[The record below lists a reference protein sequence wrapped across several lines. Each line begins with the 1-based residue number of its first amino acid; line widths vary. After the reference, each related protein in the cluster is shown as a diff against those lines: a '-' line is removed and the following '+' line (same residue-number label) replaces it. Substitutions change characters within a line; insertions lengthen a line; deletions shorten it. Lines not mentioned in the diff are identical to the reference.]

1 MKDLRNIIGSH
12 LNDGHILVDVTEN
25 FDSGFVRIIVDSE
38 SSLGLDDTTAL
49 TRRLIK
55 SKDFNNRYPNGCRVE
70 VTTPGIDFPLIKP
83 YQFRKNINKKIKIRY
98 FKENKICSVQGKIS
112 SADDKLLLI
121 KSKNY
126 DVSISYDQ
134 IKDSKIILSFS

>member
-1 MKDLRNIIGSH
+1 MS
-12 LNDGHILVDVTEN
+12 
-25 FDSGFVRIIVDSE
+25 
-38 SSLGLDDTTAL
+38 
-49 TRRLIK
+49 IK
-55 SKDFNNRYPNGCRVE
+55 RYIADADNTITNAYKEDFNNRYPNGCRVE